1 MKHLT
6 ANYVFIRLLYQQ
18 IISSLRY
25 FRLYGPH
32 CMYLYNLNK
41 GFIYGDF
48 LFIEV
53 ILLFVY
59 FEIIYL
65 IYFYINKGDWEI

>member
-1 MKHLT
+1 MEIRWAILSFNSLT
-6 ANYVFIRLLYQQ
+6 IVN
-18 IISSLRY
+18 SLGMT
-25 FRLYGPH
+25 LVWGSI
-32 CMYLYNLNK
+32 CMYLYNLKK

>member
-1 MKHLT
+1 
-6 ANYVFIRLLYQQ
+6 
-18 IISSLRY
+18 
-25 FRLYGPH
+25 
-32 CMYLYNLNK
+32 MYLYNLNK